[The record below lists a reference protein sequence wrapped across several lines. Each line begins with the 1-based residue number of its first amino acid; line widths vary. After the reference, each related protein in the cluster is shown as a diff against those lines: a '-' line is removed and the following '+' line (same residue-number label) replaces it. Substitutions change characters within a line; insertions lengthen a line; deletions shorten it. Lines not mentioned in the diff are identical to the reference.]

1 MKTSLVLMAA
11 ALAVGGATASGASVD
26 TLARET
32 TRLEVPRVNVP
43 ARANIFGAGRS
54 TPPDPGGG
62 GAGILPPSV
71 QLPVGQSRVV
81 TIPRVLGRV
90 NPINWNNDWNGP
102 QGDRVGPTDV
112 TSYRGISGLV
122 DRHNG
127 MFLVG
132 VFLSD
137 AGPPRHAPPRLD
149 FTDREDFSVLA
160 PRLAQT
166 FMIGNGKGHEFR
178 VPSRATR
185 LLLGFAD
192 GFLYQGL
199 PGWYDNNSGGV
210 VVSVHMTRG

>member
-1 MKTSLVLMAA
+1 MLASTSAESHGKGDETMKASLVLMAA

-102 QGDRVGPTDV
+102 EGDRVGPTDV

-137 AGPPRHAPPRLD
+137 ACARRGMPRRDSTSPIARISLCSLRVLPR
-149 FTDREDFSVLA
+149 
-160 PRLAQT
+160 
-166 FMIGNGKGHEFR
+166 
-178 VPSRATR
+178 PS
-185 LLLGFAD
+185 
-192 GFLYQGL
+192 
-199 PGWYDNNSGGV
+199 
-210 VVSVHMTRG
+210 